1 MHDVTVIVSN
11 ISHNRRPEDNRIKE
25 FIARSHPD
33 VNVKVNFEM
42 EGLEAPVVILVHN
55 GEHLG
60 SSISLGVSRATTKL
74 IIMCSDDNNILNK
87 GVEKGLLNK
96 LETIGYDKVPE
107 DSNKARWSF
116 IGSALHSLHG
126 SIPGYL
132 QKRLRNFLNNQAR

>member
-1 MHDVTVIVSN
+1 MEWIECPQTEHMICSHQCEECLLLKIDSSLTEKLNALGKEVSLHDVTVIVSN

-74 IIMCSDDNNILNK
+74 IIMCSDDNNILIN
-87 GVEKGLLNK
+87 
-96 LETIGYDKVPE
+96 IIYQ
-107 DSNKARWSF
+107 F
-116 IGSALHSLHG
+116 
-126 SIPGYL
+126 
-132 QKRLRNFLNNQAR
+132 F